1 MACSDVKLAC
11 CKLCHKPI
19 ASNLGECIHC
29 GVCKPV
35 EKDKCPWWHILL
47 VIMILVG
54 TILATLRYDMDHPDG
69 WDCRI
74 ERTGSAQ
81 DC

>member
-1 MACSDVKLAC
+1 
-11 CKLCHKPI
+11 
-19 ASNLGECIHC
+19 
-29 GVCKPV
+29 
-35 EKDKCPWWHILL
+35 
-47 VIMILVG
+47 MILVG

-74 ERTGSAQ
+74 ERTGTAQ